1 MERTDLDQWRAR
13 EVARLLALVETQR
26 RYYQEIVAS
35 IPVGLMVLSSDL
47 SILLAN
53 GAARGIFGLQPGD
66 SPHRRMDTIFPTS
79 LLDRIEE
86 VLKTGVADIGVIIET
101 RRDKRRLRV
110 SILAIRDWDAEA
122 AQEALLSIEDLTSIE
137 AVTAVEV
144 PAAPIAAEPVITAP
158 VIESPVFSAPV
169 VEPPVVEPPVIEP
182 PVIEAPVIEAAVI
195 EAPVIDPPVVEA
207 PVIEAPVIEPS
218 PAPAATAIEVPSV
231 PPPAVTASEFVDN
244 LDAVMWAVELPTM
257 NFVFASPQAGKLLGF
272 APEHWTSHPSFWLD
286 RIHDSDRDWVA
297 QSYERAIE
305 SGAAHS
311 CEFQAITAGRGAL
324 WLREYS
330 RILPAAEGQPRY
342 MIGVAVD
349 VTERRMLE
357 DQLVQAERVEAV
369 SRLASRMAHDLN
381 NTLMIL
387 TGYSEELL
395 TALPAGSTMRSD
407 VQEILTATERV
418 GGLTS
423 QLLSFARRQGQAAA
437 EMELESALGKISLR
451 LGALLGTHVGLDLHL
466 GSEPNYVRAD
476 ASQLEHVLTAIV
488 ERARQGMHA
497 GEKITL
503 QTSRLEVTE
512 DLRRPNAPLQPGAYA
527 VISIIAPAQPLDG
540 EAKAAL
546 FECSLPGKEPWDDV
560 AATLSRAY
568 GIVRQWGGDI
578 SVSNASHGASVFRI
592 FLPRVEAPA
601 DVPAEPVVAAA
612 EPPLPAPEPPAPLA
626 TILVVEDEAGIR
638 ALVRKILRRQG
649 YQVLEAANGQEAL
662 ALCRDSQRVEL
673 LITDV
678 LMPHMGGR
686 ELVER
691 LQTQGHEMKVL
702 YVSGYTDDTSVYSG
716 QLPAG
721 TAFLQKPFTLG
732 SLLDK
737 VKEVLAN

>member
-1 MERTDLDQWRAR
+1 MDRTDLDQWRGR

-35 IPVGLMVLSSDL
+35 VPVGLLVLSSDL

-53 GAARGIFGLQPGD
+53 GAARKIFGLSSSTP
-66 SPHRRMDTIFPTS
+66 SRRMDTILPPS

-86 VLKTGVADIGVIIET
+86 VLKTGLQQTGVLVENG
-101 RRDKRRLRV
+101 RDKRRLRV
-110 SILAIRDWDAEA
+110 GILAIRNWDDEA
-122 AQEALLSIEDLTSIE
+122 AQEALLSVEDISDLAMPLDVSGE
-137 AVTAVEV
+137 APTAEAAPET
-144 PAAPIAAEPVITAP
+144 PAALPAGEPLPAI
-158 VIESPVFSAPV
+158 SAQQF
-169 VEPPVVEPPVIEP
+169 VENV
-182 PVIEAPVIEAAVI
+182 
-195 EAPVIDPPVVEA
+195 D
-207 PVIEAPVIEPS
+207 
-218 PAPAATAIEVPSV
+218 AIV
-231 PPPAVTASEFVDN
+231 
-244 LDAVMWAVELPTM
+244 WAVELPSM
-257 NFVFASPQAGKLLGF
+257 NFVFASPQAEKLLGF
-272 APEHWTSHPSFWLD
+272 APDHWTSHPSFWLD
-286 RIHDSDRDWVA
+286 RIHNSDRDWVA
-297 QSYERAIE
+297 RSYEHAIE
-305 SGAAHS
+305 SGAPHS
-311 CEFQAITAGRGAL
+311 SEFQAITAGGGAL

-330 RILPAAEGQPRY
+330 RLLPAAEGQPRY

-381 NTLMIL
+381 NALMIL

-407 VQEILTATERV
+407 VQEILSATERV

-423 QLLSFARRQGQAAA
+423 QLLSFARRQGQAAG
-437 EMELESALGKISLR
+437 EMELEAALGKISLR
-451 LGALLGTHVGLDLHL
+451 LNALLGTHVGLELHL
-466 GSEPNYVRAD
+466 SREPNHVRAD

-503 QTSRLEVTE
+503 ETSRLEITE
-512 DLRRPNAPLQPGAYA
+512 ELRRPNAPLRPGSYA
-527 VISIIAPAQPLDG
+527 VISIVAPAQPLDA

-546 FECSLPGKEPWDDV
+546 FECSLPGKEPWDEV

-578 SVSNASHGASVFRI
+578 SVSNAPHAASLFRI
-592 FLPRVEAPA
+592 FLPRLEPPPGFAP
-601 DVPAEPVVAAA
+601 EPVALAA
-612 EPPLPAPEPPAPLA
+612 EQVPSAPEPPAPLA

-649 YQVLEAANGQEAL
+649 YQVLEAANGEDAL
-662 ALCRDSQRVEL
+662 ALCREHGRRVEL

-678 LMPHMGGR
+678 LMPQMGGP

-691 LQTQGHEMKVL
+691 LQTQGHDMKVL
-702 YVSGYTDDTSVYSG
+702 YVSGYTDDATIYSG
-716 QLPAG
+716 ELPAG

-737 VKEVLAN
+737 VKEVLAK

>member
-1 MERTDLDQWRAR
+1 MERTDLDHWRSR

-47 SILLAN
+47 GILLAN
-53 GAARGIFGLQPGD
+53 AAARKIFGLHTSD
-66 SPHRRMDTIFPTS
+66 SQRRRMDTILPAS
-79 LLDRIEE
+79 LLDRIED
-86 VLKTGVADIGVIIET
+86 VLQTGVAATGVMIEAT
-101 RRDKRRLRV
+101 RDQRRLRIG
-110 SILAIRDWDAEA
+110 ILAIRNWDEEA
-122 AQEALLSIEDLTSIE
+122 AQEALLTIEDLT
-137 AVTAVEV
+137 AVELT
-144 PAAPIAAEPVITAP
+144 PAAAP
-158 VIESPVFSAPV
+158 A
-169 VEPPVVEPPVIEP
+169 VEAL
-182 PVIEAPVIEAAVI
+182 VIEAPS
-195 EAPVIDPPVVEA
+195 AP
-207 PVIEAPVIEPS
+207 
-218 PAPAATAIEVPSV
+218 PA
-231 PPPAVTASEFVDN
+231 AVTASEFVDN
-244 LDAVMWAVELPTM
+244 LDAVIWAVEVPSM

-286 RIHDSDRDWVA
+286 RVDNSDRDWVA
-297 QSYERAIE
+297 RAYERAIE

-311 CEFQAITAGRGAL
+311 LEFQAITASGGAL
-324 WLREYS
+324 WLREYA
-330 RILPAAEGQPRY
+330 RLLPAAEGQPRY

-381 NTLMIL
+381 NALMVL

-407 VQEILTATERV
+407 VQEILSATERV

-437 EMELESALGKISLR
+437 EIELESALGKISLR
-451 LGALLGTHVGLDLHL
+451 LAAILGTHVGLDLRL
-466 GSEPNYVRAD
+466 SAEPNRVRAD

-503 QTSRLEVTE
+503 GTSHLEITE
-512 DLRRPNAPLQPGAYA
+512 DLRRPNAPLQPGIYA
-527 VISIIAPAQPLDG
+527 VISIAAPSQPLDG
-540 EAKAAL
+540 EAKVAL
-546 FECSLPGKEPWDDV
+546 FECSVPGKEPWDDV

-578 SVSNASHGASVFRI
+578 SVSNAHAASLFRI
-592 FLPRVEAPA
+592 FLPRLDAPA
-601 DVPAEPVVAAA
+601 GAAA
-612 EPPLPAPEPPAPLA
+612 EPPVAVSEPLPPAPEPPAPLA

-649 YQVLEAANGQEAL
+649 YEVLEAANGQDAL
-662 ALCRDSQRVEL
+662 ALCREQGKRVEL

-678 LMPHMGGR
+678 LMPQMGGR

-691 LQTQGHEMKVL
+691 LQTQGHDMKVL
-702 YVSGYTDDTSVYSG
+702 YVSGYTDDTSIYSG
-716 QLPAG
+716 ELPAG

-737 VKEVLAN
+737 VKEVLAE

>member
-53 GAARGIFGLQPGD
+53 GAARKIFGLQPGD
-66 SPHRRMDTIFPTS
+66 SPHRRMDIIFPAS
-79 LLDRIEE
+79 LLDRIED
-86 VLKTGVADIGVIIET
+86 VLKTGVADTGVIIET

-110 SILAIRDWDAEA
+110 SILAIRNWDEEA

-137 AVTAVEV
+137 TRTVVEV
-144 PAAPIAAEPVITAP
+144 PAAPVVAEPVN
-158 VIESPVFSAPV
+158 
-169 VEPPVVEPPVIEP
+169 
-182 PVIEAPVIEAAVI
+182 
-195 EAPVIDPPVVEA
+195 EA
-207 PVIEAPVIEPS
+207 PVIEAPVIETPVINPPVVEAPVVEAPVIEPPAAP
-218 PAPAATAIEVPSV
+218 PAPEAAVIEVPSA

-244 LDAVMWAVELPTM
+244 LDAVMWAVEIPSM

-286 RIHDSDRDWVA
+286 RVHDSDRDWVA

-423 QLLSFARRQGQAAA
+423 QLLSFARRQGQAAS

-466 GSEPNYVRAD
+466 ASEPNHVRAD
-476 ASQLEHVLTAIV
+476 APQLEHVLTAIV

-512 DLRRPNAPLQPGAYA
+512 DLRHPNAPLQPGAYA
-527 VISIIAPAQPLDG
+527 VISIVAPAQPLDG

-568 GIVRQWGGDI
+568 GMVRQWGGDI
-578 SVSNASHGASVFRI
+578 SVSNASHAASVFRI

-601 DVPAEPVVAAA
+601 DVTAEPVIAAA
-612 EPPLPAPEPPAPLA
+612 EPTSPAPEPPAPPAPLA

-662 ALCRDSQRVEL
+662 ALCRDHVQGVEL

-678 LMPHMGGR
+678 LMPQMGGR

-691 LQTQGHEMKVL
+691 LQTLGHEMKVL

-716 QLPAG
+716 ELPAG

>member
-1 MERTDLDQWRAR
+1 MERTDLDQWRSR

-53 GAARGIFGLQPGD
+53 GAARKIFGLHTGD
-66 SPHRRMDTIFPTS
+66 SPHRRMDTILPTS

-86 VLKTGVADIGVIIET
+86 VLQTGIAAIGVMIET
-101 RRDKRRLRV
+101 TRDKRRLRI
-110 SILAIRDWDAEA
+110 SILAIRDWDEEA
-122 AQEALLSIEDLTSIE
+122 AQEALLTIEDLTTVEVQSALVFEAPMIE
-137 AVTAVEV
+137 APV
-144 PAAPIAAEPVITAP
+144 PAT
-158 VIESPVFSAPV
+158 
-169 VEPPVVEPPVIEP
+169 
-182 PVIEAPVIEAAVI
+182 PVIEAP
-195 EAPVIDPPVVEA
+195 
-207 PVIEAPVIEPS
+207 
-218 PAPAATAIEVPSV
+218 PA
-231 PPPAVTASEFVDN
+231 PPPAVAASEFIDH
-244 LDAVMWAVELPTM
+244 LDAVIWAVEVPSM
-257 NFVFASPQAGKLLGF
+257 NFVFASPYAETLLGF

-286 RIHDSDRDWVA
+286 RVHNADRDWVA
-297 QSYERAIE
+297 QSYQRAIE
-305 SGAAHS
+305 SGAAHTS
-311 CEFQAITAGRGAL
+311 EFQAITAGGGPL

-330 RILPAAEGQPRY
+330 RLLPAVEGQPRY

-381 NTLMIL
+381 NALMIL

-407 VQEILTATERV
+407 VQEILAATERV

-437 EMELESALGKISLR
+437 EMELESALAKISLR
-451 LGALLGTHVGLDLHL
+451 LDALLGTHVGLDLHL
-466 GSEPNYVRAD
+466 SAEPNRVRAD

-497 GEKITL
+497 GERITL
-503 QTSRLEVTE
+503 QTSRLEITE

-527 VISIIAPAQPLDG
+527 VISIVAPSQPLDG

-568 GIVRQWGGDI
+568 GVVRQWGGDI
-578 SVSNASHGASVFRI
+578 SVSNAPHASVFRI
-592 FLPRVEAPA
+592 FLPRLEAPA
-601 DVPAEPVVAAA
+601 GLAAEPVVAAA
-612 EPPLPAPEPPAPLA
+612 EPLPPAPEPPAPLA

-649 YQVLEAANGQEAL
+649 YQVLEAANGQDAL
-662 ALCRDSQRVEL
+662 ALCREHAQRVEL

-678 LMPHMGGR
+678 LMPQMGGR

-691 LQTQGHEMKVL
+691 LQTQGHDMKVL
-702 YVSGYTDDTSVYSG
+702 YVSGYTDDTTIYSG
-716 QLPAG
+716 ELPAG

-737 VKEVLAN
+737 VKEVLAL

>member
-1 MERTDLDQWRAR
+1 MERTDLDQWKAR

-53 GAARGIFGLQPGD
+53 GAARKIFGLQTAD
-66 SPHRRMDTIFPTS
+66 SSHRRMDTILPTS

-86 VLKTGVADIGVIIET
+86 VLRTSVAQIGVRVET
-101 RRDKRRLRV
+101 NRDKRLRV
-110 SILAIRDWDAEA
+110 SILAIRNWDEEA
-122 AQEALLSIEDLTSIE
+122 AQEALLSIEDLTGIE
-137 AVTAVEV
+137 AAVEPVSVAPEPVEAPLIEAPPPPAVAPSEFIDNLDAILWAVEV
-144 PAAPIAAEPVITAP
+144 P
-158 VIESPVFSAPV
+158 S
-169 VEPPVVEPPVIEP
+169 
-182 PVIEAPVIEAAVI
+182 
-195 EAPVIDPPVVEA
+195 
-207 PVIEAPVIEPS
+207 
-218 PAPAATAIEVPSV
+218 
-231 PPPAVTASEFVDN
+231 
-244 LDAVMWAVELPTM
+244 M
-257 NFVFASPQAGKLLGF
+257 NFVFASPQAAKLLGF

-286 RIHDSDRDWVA
+286 RVDNEDRDWVA
-297 QSYERAIE
+297 QSYQRAIE
-305 SGAAHS
+305 SNTPHS
-311 CEFQAITAGRGAL
+311 CEFQAITAGGGSV
-324 WLREYS
+324 WLREYT
-330 RILPAAEGQPRY
+330 RMLPAAEGQPRY

-357 DQLVQAERVEAV
+357 DQLVQAERVDAV

-407 VQEILTATERV
+407 VQEILTATERM

-423 QLLSFARRQGQAAA
+423 QLLSFTRRQGPVTT
-437 EMELESALGKISLR
+437 EMDLEATLGKISLR
-451 LGALLGTHVGLDLHL
+451 LDALLGTHVGLDLHP
-466 GSEPNYVRAD
+466 SAEPNRVRAD

-497 GEKITL
+497 GERIKL
-503 QTSRLEVTE
+503 ETSRLEITE
-512 DLRRPNAPLQPGAYA
+512 DLRRLGGPLQPGAYA
-527 VISIIAPAQPLDG
+527 VISIIAPAQPLDS
-540 EAKAAL
+540 EARAAL

-560 AATLSRAY
+560 AAALSRAY

-578 SVSNASHGASVFRI
+578 SVSDGPHAASVFRI
-592 FLPRVEAPA
+592 VLPRVEAPEGT
-601 DVPAEPVVAAA
+601 VAESVVIAT
-612 EPPLPAPEPPAPLA
+612 EPPPAPPEPPTPLA

-649 YQVLEAANGQEAL
+649 YEVLEAANGEDAL
-662 ALCRDSQRVEL
+662 ALCREHGSRVEL
-673 LITDV
+673 LITDM
-678 LMPHMGGR
+678 LMPQMGGR

-691 LQTQGHEMKVL
+691 LQTQGHAMKVL
-702 YVSGYTDDTSVYSG
+702 YVSGYTDDTAVYSTD
-716 QLPAG
+716 LPAG

-737 VKEVLAN
+737 VKEVLAQ

>member
-1 MERTDLDQWRAR
+1 
-13 EVARLLALVETQR
+13 LALVETQR

-35 IPVGLMVLSSDL
+35 IPVGLMVLSNDL
-47 SILLAN
+47 GILLAN
-53 GAARGIFGLQPGD
+53 AAARKIFGFHTGD
-66 SPHRRMDTIFPTS
+66 APHRRMDTILPTS

-86 VLKTGVADIGVIIET
+86 VLKTGVSAIGVMIDT
-101 RRDKRRLRV
+101 TRDKRRLRV
-110 SILAIRDWDAEA
+110 GILAIRNWDEEA
-122 AQEALLSIEDLTSIE
+122 AQEALLTIEDLTSVGDLTSVEDLTSVTE
-137 AVTAVEV
+137 APRAA
-144 PAAPIAAEPVITAP
+144 PAGQQPVNDAPIAA
-158 VIESPVFSAPV
+158 
-169 VEPPVVEPPVIEP
+169 PP
-182 PVIEAPVIEAAVI
+182 A
-195 EAPVIDPPVVEA
+195 
-207 PVIEAPVIEPS
+207 
-218 PAPAATAIEVPSV
+218 
-231 PPPAVTASEFVDN
+231 PAVTASELIDN
-244 LDAVMWAVELPTM
+244 VDAVVWAVELPSM
-257 NFVFASPQAGKLLGF
+257 NFVFASPQAEKLLGF
-272 APEHWTSHPSFWLD
+272 APDHWTSHASFWLD
-286 RIHDSDRDWVA
+286 RIHNADRDWVSR
-297 QSYERAIE
+297 SYQRAIE

-311 CEFQAITAGRGAL
+311 AEFRANSRGGGSL

-330 RILPAAEGQPRY
+330 RLLPAAEGQPRY

-349 VTERRMLE
+349 VTERRLLE
-357 DQLVQAERVEAV
+357 DQLIQAERVEAV

-381 NTLMIL
+381 NALMIL

-407 VQEILTATERV
+407 VQEILSATERV

-423 QLLSFARRQGQAAA
+423 QLLSFARRQGQAAG
-437 EMELESALGKISLR
+437 EMELESSLGKISLR
-451 LGALLGTHVGLDLHL
+451 LDALLGTHVGLDLHL
-466 GSEPNYVRAD
+466 SAEPSLVRAD

-497 GEKITL
+497 GEKIAL
-503 QTSRLEVTE
+503 ETSRVEVTE
-512 DLRRPNAPLQPGAYA
+512 DLRRPNAPLRPGAYA
-527 VISIIAPAQPLDG
+527 VISIVAPAQPLDA

-578 SVSNASHGASVFRI
+578 SVSNAPHAASLFRI
-592 FLPRVEAPA
+592 FLPRLEPPPGFVPESVAP
-601 DVPAEPVVAAA
+601 AA
-612 EPPLPAPEPPAPLA
+612 EPLAPAPEPPPPLA

-649 YQVLEAANGQEAL
+649 YQVLEAANGQDAL
-662 ALCRDSQRVEL
+662 ALCREHGPRVDL

-678 LMPHMGGR
+678 LMPQMGGP

-691 LQTQGHEMKVL
+691 LQTQGHDMKVL
-702 YVSGYTDDTSVYSG
+702 YVSGYTDDATIYSG
-716 QLPAG
+716 ELPAG

-737 VKEVLAN
+737 VKEVLAE

>member
-101 RRDKRRLRV
+101 RRGKRRLRV
-110 SILAIRDWDAEA
+110 SILAIRNWDEEA
-122 AQEALLSIEDLTSIE
+122 AQEALLSIEDLTTIE

-144 PAAPIAAEPVITAP
+144 PPAPVVVEPVIIVPVDEAP
-158 VIESPVFSAPV
+158 VT
-169 VEPPVVEPPVIEP
+169 
-182 PVIEAPVIEAAVI
+182 EAPVIN
-195 EAPVIDPPVVEA
+195 APIIDAPEINNPVVEA
-207 PVIEAPVIEPS
+207 PVIEPPPAPAAPVIE
-218 PAPAATAIEVPSV
+218 VPSA
-231 PPPAVTASEFVDN
+231 PPPPVTASEFVDN
-244 LDAVMWAVELPTM
+244 LDAAMWAVELPSM

-297 QSYERAIE
+297 QSYERAVE

-330 RILPAAEGQPRY
+330 RILPPAEGQPRY

-466 GSEPNYVRAD
+466 ASEPNHVRAD

-503 QTSRLEVTE
+503 ETSRLEVTE

-527 VISIIAPAQPLDG
+527 VISIVAPAQPLDG

-578 SVSNASHGASVFRI
+578 SVSNASHAASVFRI
-592 FLPRVEAPA
+592 FLPRAEAPA

-612 EPPLPAPEPPAPLA
+612 EPPPPAPESPAPLA

-662 ALCRDSQRVEL
+662 ALCRDHGRRVEL

-678 LMPHMGGR
+678 LMPQMGGR

-691 LQTQGHEMKVL
+691 LQTQGHGMKVL

-716 QLPAG
+716 ELPAG